1 MSASMSVPDARLG
14 LTSSEWQMVV
24 HQQQI
29 ALQGSHNGSMISR
42 GRGMGRSTSSSR
54 AASAASSQGRLLLDP
69 DSLQALYYQLDHLLR
84 DIRRRIEYLNEQSEL
99 SIQNTYDQAGNV
111 IADADVEIARV
122 RQIIASIDELEMEFD
137 KIKRIRDIVKGFRA
151 RVETLDH
158 RLDQASRRRR

>member
-1 MSASMSVPDARLG
+1 M
-14 LTSSEWQMVV
+14 
-24 HQQQI
+24 
-29 ALQGSHNGSMISR
+29 SR

-84 DIRRRIEYLNEQSEL
+84 DIRRRIEYDFLYDFILTFGFALCAMPVASQSADTNLEIDSDSLQLNEQSEL
-99 SIQNTYDQAGNV
+99 SIQNTYDKAGNV
-111 IADADVEIARV
+111 IADADAEIARV
-122 RQIIASIDELEMEFD
+122 RRIIASIDELEMEFE

-151 RVETLDH
+151 RVEALDH

>member
-1 MSASMSVPDARLG
+1 MSTSISVPDARLG

-29 ALQGSHNGSMISR
+29 ALQGSHNGSVVSR

-69 DSLQALYYQLDHLLR
+69 DSLQALPADTNLEIGSDSLQ
-84 DIRRRIEYLNEQSEL
+84 LNEQSEL
-99 SIQNTYDQAGNV
+99 SIQNTYDKAGNV
-111 IADADVEIARV
+111 IADADAEIARV
-122 RQIIASIDELEMEFD
+122 RRIIASIDELEMEFE

-151 RVETLDH
+151 RVEALDH